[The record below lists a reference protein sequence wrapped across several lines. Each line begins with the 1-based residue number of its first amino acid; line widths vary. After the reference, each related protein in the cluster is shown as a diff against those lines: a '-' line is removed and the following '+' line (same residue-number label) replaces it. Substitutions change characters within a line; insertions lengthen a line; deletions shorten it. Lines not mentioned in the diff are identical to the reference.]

1 MIGTFNGI
9 NQVNS
14 IFNRNGWIMNRKK
27 KKKKK
32 TKYKSYRIVELKK
45 NGISPVR

>member
-27 KKKKK
+27 KEKKA
-32 TKYKSYRIVELKK
+32 EK
-45 NGISPVR
+45 NFFEQYWSV